1 MRTSTSPWISSTAC
15 CPRAPCSRSSGWCT
29 PWLARCSSFSLG
41 RCGSRPHAFPDT
53 ATRPTCCASWL
64 GHSSI
69 SWWGRLRSPP
79 AYTCSRYSCR
89 ATGAPHWRPPEAMTE
104 ALVGLAAMMLLAF
117 VRIPIAVAMAVVGVV
132 GYAYMR
138 DWSWSGALAMAQTK
152 VYETGRNY
160 TLSVVPLFILMGN
173 FVTRAG
179 MSQELF
185 RAAYAFI
192 GHLRGGLAMATIVG
206 CAGFGAICGSSIA
219 TAATFAKVAYPSMKK
234 FGYSDALATGA
245 IASGGTLGI
254 LIPPSTIMVI
264 YGIMTGTS
272 IGKLFAAGVLPGIL
286 ATVLLCLAVQ
296 YVTWR
301 DPAAGPRG
309 ERLSWKERFDTLQ
322 GFGWFAAVGVAV
334 VGAAQLRWIESDD
347 AAVLG
352 ALAVFGLSLVYKG
365 VTSVIALFALVMGGI
380 YGGVFTAVEGA
391 GVGAFGALIFAF
403 ARRSLTWQGLYAALV
418 ESARTTSML
427 FLILIG
433 ALMFAE
439 FVNITSMPDDL
450 KNFIERLQV
459 SPVVVVATIM
469 VIYVVLGTAMEE
481 LSMILLTVPVFFPL
495 IVHLGVDPIWF
506 GILIVVVVE
515 IGLISPP
522 VGMNLFVLNT
532 LLPQVPTRVIFRG
545 VLPFMTIDCVRLA
558 ILIAFPIIST
568 WLPSLMK

>member
-1 MRTSTSPWISSTAC
+1 
-15 CPRAPCSRSSGWCT
+15 
-29 PWLARCSSFSLG
+29 
-41 RCGSRPHAFPDT
+41 
-53 ATRPTCCASWL
+53 
-64 GHSSI
+64 
-69 SWWGRLRSPP
+69 
-79 AYTCSRYSCR
+79 
-89 ATGAPHWRPPEAMTE
+89 MTE
-104 ALVGLAAMMLLAF
+104 SLVGLALMMVLAF
-117 VRIPIAVAMAVVGVV
+117 LRLPIALAMGVVGIV

-138 DWSWSGALAMAQTK
+138 DWSWSAAFATAQTK
-152 VYETGRNY
+152 IYETGRNY
-160 TLSVVPLFILMGN
+160 TLSVIPLFILMGN

-179 MSQELF
+179 MSRELF
-185 RAAYAFI
+185 RTAYAFI

-219 TAATFAKVAYPSMKK
+219 TAATFAKVAYPSMKQ
-234 FGYSDALATGA
+234 FGYSDGLATGA
-245 IASGGTLGI
+245 IAAGGTLGI

-272 IGKLFAAGVLPGIL
+272 IGKLFAAGILPGIL
-286 ATVLLCLAVQ
+286 ATLLLCFTVQ

-301 DPAAGPRG
+301 DPQAGPRG
-309 ERLSWKERFDTLQ
+309 ERMSWKERFATLE
-322 GFGWFAAVGVAV
+322 GVGWFAAVGVAV
-334 VGAAQLRWIESDD
+334 IASAQLGWLPSDD

-352 ALAVFGLSLVYKG
+352 AIAVFLLSLVYKG

-391 GVGAFGALIFAF
+391 GVGAFGAMIFAL
-403 ARRSLTWQGLYAALV
+403 ARKTLTWEALYAALV

-439 FVNITSMPDDL
+439 FVNITSMPADL
-450 KNFIERLQV
+450 KDFIASLGV
-459 SPVVVVATIM
+459 SPMVVVASIM
-469 VIYVVLGTAMEE
+469 VIYVLLGTAMEE

-495 IVHLGVDPIWF
+495 VVHLGVDPIWF

-545 VLPFMTIDCVRLA
+545 VLPFMTADCIRLA
-558 ILIAFPIIST
+558 ILVAFPIISLY
-568 WLPSLMK
+568 LPRLMK